1 MMKKEFELLAPA
13 GSFEI
18 LKAVI
23 EAGADAVYCAGKFFG
38 ARSYAGNFS
47 NEEII
52 EAAEYVHLRFKKI
65 YITVNTLI
73 FESEFTADKNTTTVI
88 GKLPIDYS
96 EHKMLI
102 IKWIANG
109 EEGFNHY
116 VTGFIPYDLEKYKAW
131 IEKYNLRS

>member
-1 MMKKEFELLAPA
+1 M
-13 GSFEI
+13 S
-18 LKAVI
+18 
-23 EAGADAVYCAGKFFG
+23 DAVVDYYFSKKLAYYYIKRSQKPFIIALDELYDRYQKICACNDTLSTVSGKV
-38 ARSYAGNFS
+38 S
-47 NEEII
+47 II
-52 EAAEYVHLRFKKI
+52 DSETDSV
-65 YITVNTLI
+65 I